1 MVWDE
6 AESVRISHSLCD
18 GPAPGRGTVVG
29 NLSGGDHPM
38 DALAAVLE
46 HDHFTYAWVNPT
58 MALAFAAAGS
68 YLGLSAAR
76 YARAATTTAGRLRW
90 ILLASLAIGG
100 VGIWMMHFIAMI
112 GFTVVGSDIGYD
124 LGLTAASF
132 ALAVLAV
139 GIGLWTS
146 GTRSA
151 GWPRLVLGGLVCGA
165 GVVGMHYTGMAAV
178 STAGVVRYDGGLV
191 LASAAIAVVAATVAL
206 RFTAVVD
213 RRGSM
218 AAAAAVMSVAVVGMH
233 YTGMAAV
240 RIETAAERPVAGVSP
255 LVLMLPILMLAMVA
269 IIGLVICVLGA
280 PNLDYRDEAVSRD
293 GSTVRLA
300 NATRT

>member
-1 MVWDE
+1 
-6 AESVRISHSLCD
+6 
-18 GPAPGRGTVVG
+18 
-29 NLSGGDHPM
+29 M
-38 DALAAVLE
+38 DSLAAVLE

-58 MALAFAAAGS
+58 MGLAFAAAGS
-68 YLGLSAAR
+68 YLGLSASR
-76 YARAATTTAGRLRW
+76 YARAATATAARLRW

-112 GFTVVGSDIGYD
+112 GFTVVDSDIGYD
-124 LGLTAASF
+124 LGLTVASF

-139 GIGLWTS
+139 GIGLSLS
-146 GTRSA
+146 GTRGA

-178 STAGVVRYDGGLV
+178 STAGVVRYDTGLV

-240 RIETAAERPVAGVSP
+240 RIETAAERPVEGVSP
-255 LVLMLPILMLAMVA
+255 LVLMLPILLLAMVA
-269 IIGLVICVLGA
+269 IVSLVICVLSA
-280 PNLDYRDEAVSRD
+280 PNLDYRDETGPRD